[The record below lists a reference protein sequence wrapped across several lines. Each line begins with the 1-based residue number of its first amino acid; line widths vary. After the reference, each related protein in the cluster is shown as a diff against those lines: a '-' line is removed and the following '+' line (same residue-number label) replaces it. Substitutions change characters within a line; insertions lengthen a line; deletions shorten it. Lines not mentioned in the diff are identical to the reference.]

1 MEDIKKQLRELT
13 ELSALA
19 GFETP
24 VAQYMIRE
32 LEQYSDDVSVDTL
45 GNVTAVFPGRAP
57 GPSCMV
63 FSHMDELGMIVSD
76 IEPDGYLRFER
87 VGGLPEKVLP
97 ATAVHIRNQA
107 GDLIPGIVAV
117 KSHHA
122 TPPEEKY
129 KVIPYR
135 ELFIDIGAVSD
146 DDVEAMGIG
155 IGSPITYMGGFLELA
170 NGRIAAKTLD
180 NRGGCLG
187 LLLLAQILKERPPQH
202 TVYIVASVQEEFNLR
217 GAMVAA
223 QRLRPDCAI
232 CYDLAL
238 TGDTP
243 DLRKNKGI
251 RLGGGPSVSHFS
263 FHGRGTLNG
272 LIPHPTLLKLAQETA
287 HEQGI
292 QYQNSVMMGGLTDAS
307 YVQLTGDGVACID
320 LQFPVRY
327 THTPWELMDLNDLL
341 EMVRWTEYL
350 LQALNPDITFQRSSL

>member
-1 MEDIKKQLRELT
+1 MEAITARLKTLT
-13 ELSALA
+13 SFSALA
-19 GFETP
+19 GFEEP
-24 VAQYMIRE
+24 MAQYMMKE
-32 LEQYSDDVSVDTL
+32 LGQYTDEVSVDTL
-45 GNVTAVFPGRAP
+45 GNITAVFPGASP

-63 FSHMDELGMIVSD
+63 FAHMDELGMIVSD

-97 ATAVHIRNQA
+97 ATAVQIRSNN
-107 GDLIPGIVAV
+107 GTLIPGIVAV

-129 KVIPYR
+129 KVIPYK
-135 ELFIDIGAVSD
+135 ELFIDIGAASD
-146 DDVEAMGIG
+146 EDVEAMSIG
-155 IGSPITYMGGFLELA
+155 VGSPITYMGGFLELA
-170 NGRIAAKTLD
+170 NGRVAAKALD
-180 NRGGCLG
+180 NRGGCLA
-187 LLLLAQILKERPPQH
+187 LLLLAEMLNERPPKH
-202 TVYIVASVQEEFNLR
+202 TVYIVATVQEEFNLR

-251 RLGGGPSVSHFS
+251 RIGGGPSVSHFS

-272 LIPHPTLLKLAQETA
+272 LIPHPTLLRLAQDVAKE
-287 HEQGI
+287 HNLR
-292 QYQNSVMMGGLTDAS
+292 YQNSVMMGGLTDAS

-327 THTPWELMDLNDLL
+327 THTPWELADVHDIL

-350 LQALNPDITFQRSSL
+350 LLALDPTITFKRS